1 MEPSAEELNQIE
13 TLDAAYDWAGVPAD
27 VRTSLNAALG
37 APAKIRDIIFVPRTV
52 WDTIVGRTK
61 GKGPP
66 GSDGVQP
73 DRDLTAIDLAR
84 IGIFRR
90 VCFRR
95 IGVTPDTPGNLGPP
109 VPSVT
114 AAAPAALTS
123 SSPSR
128 KLKMSAVVDQTLDA
142 EIEPLGV
149 EAVNRVHQLV
159 RSKSVPYIDFA
170 VFGPNG
176 LRLLRRLTFQAIS
189 LNSQGE
195 WQRKEMPGPPDYD
208 SWYHIYRCVR
218 TTFLLLET
226 ISAERMDAY
235 AEHIRQLALR
245 FGPHCWD
252 LVYTAD
258 VHMRSEQFE
267 RIRRK
272 LHASPE
278 HGYTEAEP
286 WSAVMAQA
294 IKEDAFW
301 TKEVVTPATLR
312 LAQSRSIP
320 APLGPGGK
328 AGVLP
333 DSEATPAPARKKR
346 KKVKEADD
354 KSKQD
359 GKAAPPV
366 PSRGDVATGEEDS
379 KPGNF
384 QGERYGCWSR
394 DPSKLGKR
402 PRCLHLFSGP
412 QRPGDLADQLTHLGW
427 AVCSCDILQPL
438 PTDLL
443 DQAVR
448 QAIFEDVEMQ
458 VYDAVFL
465 GTPCETYSA
474 LREIQPGP
482 KPLRSPT
489 ELMGIKEGL
498 SPSERKQLKEGN
510 EHTEFSAQVMKKAH
524 KTYVPFGVE
533 NPEPLNPVSIFS
545 TPWFTAVAG
554 LKNVRNADFDQC
566 RVGCEAKK
574 PTRLM
579 SYRIDFRKL
588 NGQRCNH
595 EVKKFMDAKG
605 NEYSAA
611 HERVAQRRRK
621 RSDGTEEYASKAL
634 GNYPSEFCK
643 EIADAISKVNMER
656 AMKRRELRDQ
666 EMP

>member
-13 TLDAAYDWAGVPAD
+13 TLDAAYDWAGVPGD

-37 APAKIRDIIFVPRTV
+37 SPAKIRDIIFVPRMV
-52 WDTIVGRTK
+52 WDTTVGRTK
-61 GKGPP
+61 GKGPA

-84 IGIFRR
+84 IEIFRR

-95 IGVTPDTPGNLGPP
+95 LGVAPDTPGNLGPP
-109 VPSVT
+109 APAVT
-114 AAAPAALTS
+114 APTPAALAS

-149 EAVNRVHQLV
+149 EAVNRMYEGYRTKYGDVPSQESDPTSDQLAGVHQLV

-195 WQRKEMPGPPDYD
+195 CQRKEMPGPPDYD
-208 SWYHIYRCVR
+208 SW
-218 TTFLLLET
+218 
-226 ISAERMDAY
+226 
-235 AEHIRQLALR
+235 QLALR

-252 LVYTAD
+252 LVCTAD

-272 LHASPE
+272 LHSNPE

-301 TKEVVTPATLR
+301 TKD
-312 LAQSRSIP
+312 RS
-320 APLGPGGK
+320 K

-333 DSEATPAPARKKR
+333 DSEAAPTPARKKR

-359 GKAAPPV
+359 GKDPPKSKPASSSASSQFLSSKAAPPV
-366 PSRGDVATGEEDS
+366 PPRGDSGTGEEDS

-412 QRPGDLADQLTHLGW
+412 QRPGDLADQLTRLGW

-448 QAIFEDVEMQ
+448 KAIFEDVEMQ

-489 ELMGIKEGL
+489 ELMGLKKGL

-510 EHTEFSAQVMKKAH
+510 EHTEFSAQVMKRAH

-545 TPWFTAVAG
+545 TPWFAAIAD
-554 LKNVRNADFDQC
+554 LKSVRNADFDQC

-595 EVKKFMDAKG
+595 EVKKFVDAKG